1 MSLNGGDGLDQ
12 LLQQELQRAAGNL
25 EGPTPLAGQS
35 AYHAAFT
42 AGGSAVSLFSS
53 ITAAVTTKAA
63 IAATAATLVVGGAAA
78 GTVAT
83 GSPNPAN
90 WGSAVVAAVQG
101 CKTTAG
107 TGSDS
112 AKTASTARDNVGQ
125 CVSAFA
131 KQHGAAERAE
141 HSKASE
147 ARTKHAEDKSADKK
161 DKGGKDKHGKP
172 DTTGKP
178 DAADQPEAADL
189 PEAADKPDTAGKPED
204 GRDGSHPTGPPTAKP
219 QH

>member
-1 MSLNGGDGLDQ
+1 MNVNSGDGLDQ

-25 EGPTPLAGQS
+25 EGPTPSAGQS

-42 AGGSAVSLFSS
+42 AGGSAVSVFSS

-78 GTVAT
+78 GTIAT
-83 GSPNPAN
+83 GSPYPAN

-101 CKTTAG
+101 CKTTEG

-112 AKTASTARDNVGQ
+112 AKNGSTGNNASAARDNVGQ

-141 HSKASE
+141 HSKASD
-147 ARTKHAEDKSADKK
+147 ARTKHAEDKSADK

-178 DAADQPEAADL
+178 EDAP
-189 PEAADKPDTAGKPED
+189 
-204 GRDGSHPTGPPTAKP
+204 DGSHPTGPPSAKP